1 MIRKQCK
8 DNCYNGEES
17 TRQERKFWCISCR
30 TEISYQGKCQSCEQA
45 LQERKQALADAKAA
59 AANARNDIAGV
70 HHYPNGEGA
79 SRH

>member
-1 MIRKQCK
+1 
-8 DNCYNGEES
+8 
-17 TRQERKFWCISCR
+17 
-30 TEISYQGKCQSCEQA
+30 
-45 LQERKQALADAKAA
+45 LADAKAA